1 MELKV
6 KDEKKTNGVL
16 NFLKNNRGVIFLTVG
31 LIVGYEIGQDVGY
44 YKGRIF
50 VQNEWLK
57 TMQNK

>member
-6 KDEKKTNGVL
+6 KEEKKTNRVL